1 MFRKQRSQR
10 FDSES
15 MLNLSKLWLE
25 DIKQLGVAHNAQLLY
40 QLLIAKIDL
49 QRVVCVGETVKNI
62 LKWTGKEGDSDIS
75 G

>member
-1 MFRKQRSQR
+1 MDIVKTNVYSIVLCIHSKWKMFRKQRSQR

-40 QLLIAKIDL
+40 QLLIAKMAL
-49 QRVVCVGETVKNI
+49 QRVV
-62 LKWTGKEGDSDIS
+62 
-75 G
+75 